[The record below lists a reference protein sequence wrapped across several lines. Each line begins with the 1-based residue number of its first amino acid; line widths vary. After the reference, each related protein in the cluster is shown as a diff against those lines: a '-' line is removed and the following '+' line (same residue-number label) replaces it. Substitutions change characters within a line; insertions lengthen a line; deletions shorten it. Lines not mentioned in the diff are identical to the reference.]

1 MDVGQGRRPPWSH
14 CARAA

>member
-1 MDVGQGRRPPWSH
+1 MDVGQGRPPWSH